1 MLMRLILI
9 RNLTIK
15 GKTMNRETVSHE
27 TQELYLYALNDEKL
41 YTQQR
46 ESIEANL
53 EKKFARGIYDKEKA
67 VTLWKYFADN
77 AAKKYHEKFCNSGKW
92 YNTFPTQDRLEMA
105 QLCESEHY
113 GLMLV
118 REGE

>member
-1 MLMRLILI
+1 
-9 RNLTIK
+9 
-15 GKTMNRETVSHE
+15 MNRETVSHE

-46 ESIEANL
+46 ESIESNL
-53 EKKFARGIYDKEKA
+53 EKKFARGIYDREKA
-67 VTLWKYFADN
+67 MTLWKYFADN

-92 YNTFPTQDRLEMA
+92 YKTFPTQDRLEMA
-105 QLCESEHY
+105 RLCESEHY
-113 GLMLV
+113 DLMLV